1 VKVKKRS
8 FKAGEIFHSELQ
20 SDGVRIRL
28 VVLIDLEGWLAGI
41 GYLDT
46 NEWIT
51 KGVYPEVE
59 DAKRVAEGYART
71 VLGIKSK
78 IEWLP
83 GPMTLSGDSE

>member
-1 VKVKKRS
+1 MD
-8 FKAGEIFHSELQ
+8 HQ
-20 SDGVRIRL
+20 
-28 VVLIDLEGWLAGI
+28 
-41 GYLDT
+41 
-46 NEWIT
+46 
-51 KGVYPEVE
+51 GVYPEVE